1 MNTELIGE
9 NINFEETEYE
19 FQQNGRVLKP
29 QYAAA
34 LQSGDAADIEDW
46 QENFIISKIVPE
58 EKVGNDIMPKLK
70 LIGIALAAV
79 LLGLSSLWGGFNIY
93 GMIRLAM
100 AAVVAV
106 SFFIVLKDHKQGK
119 ESGMGKLTGKLR
131 PHRLKADK
139 KFCGYKMD
147 GALRKDLYYITVGG
161 VNVEVDKQIY
171 DDTEENG
178 EVISTVIPS
187 ENGFYYVL
195 MSFGK

>member
-1 MNTELIGE
+1 MNTELTGE

-46 QENFIISKIVPE
+46 QEKFIISKIIPE
-58 EKVGNDIMPKLK
+58 EKNADSIIPKLK
-70 LIGIALAAV
+70 LAGIALAAV

-93 GMIRLAM
+93 GKIRLAM
-100 AAVVAV
+100 AIVVAV
-106 SFFIVLKDHKQGK
+106 SFFIVLRDEKRGSEDGI
-119 ESGMGKLTGKLR
+119 GKLTGRLR
-131 PHRLKADK
+131 PCRLKADK

-147 GALRKDLYYITVGG
+147 GAIRKDLYYITVGG

-178 EVISTVIPS
+178 DIISTVIPS

-195 MSFGK
+195 MNFGK

>member
-46 QENFIISKIVPE
+46 QEKFIISKIVPE
-58 EKVGNDIMPKLK
+58 EKTGDDIMPRLK

-79 LLGLSSLWGGFNIY
+79 VLGLSSLWGGFNIY

-106 SFFIVLKDHKQGK
+106 SFFIVLKDHRKDKG
-119 ESGMGKLTGKLR
+119 SGMGKLTGKLR
-131 PHRLKADK
+131 PFRLKADK

-178 EVISTVIPS
+178 DVISTVIPS
-187 ENGFYYVL
+187 ESGFYYVL

>member
-46 QENFIISKIVPE
+46 QEKFIISKIVPE
-58 EKVGNDIMPKLK
+58 EKTGDDIMPKLK

-106 SFFIVLKDHKQGK
+106 SFFIVLKDHKEGK
-119 ESGMGKLTGKLR
+119 EGGMGKLTGKLR
-131 PHRLKADK
+131 PFRMKAEK

-178 EVISTVIPS
+178 DVISTVIPS
-187 ENGFYYVL
+187 ESGFYYVL